1 MSQGEKEQQYH
12 SEGMWLLRAN
22 KVDLITSDTAI
33 EIIRRV
39 VRDRYGQHEVERNEP
54 LTVKEEDDTWLVRG
68 TVSPSAAESREAWLG
83 PIRGRVAKFD
93 GQILGF
99 IFEGNSERLFDARP
113 ESAISPP
120 PAR

>member
-1 MSQGEKEQQYH
+1 MSSGEKDQQYH

-22 KVDLITSDTAI
+22 KIDLITSDTAI

-39 VRDRYGQHEVERNEP
+39 VRDRSGQDEVDRNEP
-54 LTVKEEDDTWLVRG
+54 LTVEDDGDTWLVRG
-68 TVSPSAAESREAWLG
+68 TASASAAGSRKAWMG

-99 IFEGNSERLFDARP
+99 IYEGDREKLFGA
-113 ESAISPP
+113 
-120 PAR
+120 